1 MRIAITGIGIISA
14 LGYGKDVSKEKLLA
28 GESGIRA
35 PHILETVHKEW
46 PVGEVPL
53 TTEKL
58 RELCQLKS
66 DSPLPRNVLLAI
78 PAVGEALEDSG
89 LSEEQIRETVLINGT
104 TVGGMDVT
112 ENEVGK
118 WLQGDTAT
126 LHKIL
131 FHEAGVTGYML
142 GHTFGEK
149 LGTETIST
157 ACSSA
162 LNAIMYGADL
172 LRTGAVKRALV
183 GGTEA
188 LTRFHLNGFGSLGI
202 LSEQICKPFQPDRDG
217 INLGEGAAYLVLET
231 EEEALARG
239 ARIYGYVSGY
249 GNRCDAFHQT
259 ASSPEGEG
267 AYLAMQEALRMSGL
281 KPTDIQYINA
291 HGTATQNNDA
301 SESKAIE
308 RLFGTPFE
316 GERWQEPRSTKNL
329 TGHTTSASGAIEA
342 IFSLMLMQERGYKHV
357 MTNAFGFGG
366 NDSSLILSAEP
377 TDIPEPKKDGKAEKY
392 PEMSVDQD
400 VDTKPFLSPMEARR
414 MNRQMRRLVVAA
426 KRALADAGID
436 CPDAIVVGTR
446 WGGMQSTMELL
457 KSMVENG
464 EKDFSPTSFMQS
476 THNTPASTLARL
488 LGCHGY
494 NVTLSNG
501 TKSFEQAYGHALVQ
515 LSVSGIRNVL
525 VCGYDEEVPE
535 WQQWLEKVEDSSPAM
550 AKAFV
555 IKKE

>member
-14 LGYGKDVSKEKLLA
+14 LGYGKDVNKKNLLA
-28 GESGIRA
+28 GESGVAA
-35 PHILETVHKEW
+35 PHILDTVHKEW

-78 PAVGEALEDSG
+78 PAMGEALEDAG
-89 LSEEQIRETVLINGT
+89 LSEEQKKDMVFINGT

-118 WLQGDTAT
+118 WLHGDTAT

-142 GHTFGEK
+142 SHTFGEK

-301 SESKAIE
+301 SESRAIE
-308 RLFGTPFE
+308 RVFGTPFE
-316 GERWQEPRSTKNL
+316 GERWPEPRSTKNL
-329 TGHTTSASGAIEA
+329 TGHTTSASGSIEA
-342 IFSLMLMQERGYKHV
+342 AFSLMLMQERGYEHV
-357 MTNAFGFGG
+357 MTNAFAFGG
-366 NDSSLILSAEP
+366 NDSSLILSAKP
-377 TDIPEPKKDGKAEKY
+377 TDV
-392 PEMSVDQD
+392 PEMQMCKGTIGPEMEVDQD
-400 VDTKPFLSPMEARR
+400 MPMGHFLKPMESRR
-414 MNRQMRRLVVAA
+414 LNKQMRRLVVAA
-426 KRALADAGID
+426 KSALENAGID
-436 CPDAIVVGTR
+436 KPDAIIVGTR
-446 WGGMQSTMELL
+446 WGGMQPTMELL

-464 EKDFSPTSFMQS
+464 EKDFSPTLFMQS
-476 THNTPASTLARL
+476 THNTAATTLARL
-488 LGCHGY
+488 LGSHGY
-494 NVTLSNG
+494 NITLSIHNL
-501 TKSFEQAYGHALVQ
+501 SFDFARAFAFVQ
-515 LSVSGIRNVL
+515 LNASDLRNVL
-525 VCGYDEEVPE
+525 VCSYDEEVPE
-535 WQQWLEKVEDSSPAM
+535 WQQLLEKVEDSSPAM